1 MTPSGV
7 AGLTFQ
13 DEAATVNALIP
24 VLQAKG
30 VKSIVVLVHQGGAQG
45 TAAPNFISDCSAAL
59 QNPIASPL
67 KAIVSQLDNAVDL
80 VVSGPS
86 HQGYLC
92 QLPNKLGRNIP
103 VTQAS
108 SNGRVLTTIDLTSN
122 NATGDVIGSTMAN
135 TTVDRTGFT
144 PAAAAVQTLVTTD
157 TDKIKSIRGIVA
169 GYSAL
174 VSPLANQIIGTITA
188 AMSNVANAAGEMAA
202 GDLIADAQLASTQGP
217 LQQAVIAFQNAGG
230 VRNPGFNVAGAVY
243 PYNLTYQNSF
253 TVQPFGNSMV
263 TLTVNGQQL
272 KDVLEQQFV
281 GGGCLLPSGLA
292 NNQSNF
298 NKVMQISAGFSFTWD
313 SAAAPCTKV
322 KAVILNGMVLVQNGT
337 VLNPGATYR
346 VTVNNF
352 MSTGG
357 DNSTVFTQG
366 SNSVGGA
373 QDIDALIAYMA
384 VFKAPNAPYNPANPA
399 LQKPRVIRLN

>member
-108 SNGRVLTTIDLTSN
+108 SNGRVLTTIDLTIN

-188 AMSNVANAAGEMAA
+188 ALSNVANA
-202 GDLIADAQLASTQGP
+202 
-217 LQQAVIAFQNAGG
+217 AGG

-357 DNSTVFTQG
+357 DNFTVFTQG

-384 VFKAPNAPYNPANPA
+384 AFKAPNAPYNPANPA